1 MNRVF
6 KTLTLSLV
14 VLLSACQSAPP
25 VPQDKY
31 YRLTVTPG
39 PTWTQPLLR
48 DAVFVAPL
56 RAEGLYAERA
66 MLYASVQRPRELLQY
81 HYQFWS
87 EPPALLLQE
96 HLRAS
101 LGASHLAAQVT
112 EVASAS
118 RVGYWLN
125 GKILRLEKLTHE
137 HQSKAIVELRFVLQ
151 KTKPFETLWE
161 RNYVAEELLLDG
173 SQNAYVI
180 ATELA
185 LQRIYGQLGQDVKA
199 LH

>member
-112 EVASAS
+112 DVAS
-118 RVGYWLN
+118 LN
-125 GKILRLEKLTHE
+125 CVLCYKKQSHLRPFGSAITSLRNCSSMAVKMRMSLRLNWPCSVFMASWVRT
-137 HQSKAIVELRFVLQ
+137 S
-151 KTKPFETLWE
+151 KPFIEFLCCFYLKRPSSWIQ
-161 RNYVAEELLLDG
+161 A
-173 SQNAYVI
+173 
-180 ATELA
+180 
-185 LQRIYGQLGQDVKA
+185 
-199 LH
+199 